1 MFSAKKFIILTSLVA
16 ATQARFKY
24 KKGSVS
30 LGTNV
35 KIDPTERYT
44 EQPVVTKEFLY

>member
-1 MFSAKKFIILTSLVA
+1 MFSAKKFIILTLLVA

-30 LGTNV
+30 LGTP
-35 KIDPTERYT
+35 KIDATEHYT
-44 EQPVVTKEFLY
+44 E